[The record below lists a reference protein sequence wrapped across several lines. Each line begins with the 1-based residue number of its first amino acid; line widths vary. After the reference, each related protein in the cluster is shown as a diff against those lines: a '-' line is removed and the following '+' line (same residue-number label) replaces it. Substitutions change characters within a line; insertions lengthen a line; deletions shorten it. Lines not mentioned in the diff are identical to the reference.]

1 MGLSLQLTACV
12 QEKSEEHQ
20 EEEAETPKHD
30 QCAQPEPVVNTVSW
44 RCACAKPYCAYRRG

>member
-30 QCAQPEPVVNTVSW
+30 QCAQPEPVVKTVSW
-44 RCACAKPYCAYRRG
+44 RCAYV